1 MDSRARRGIRCLD
14 GATNVKCDEGAKIGE
29 RDELRVGANAA
40 RRAGPDGMQNFMQKL
55 AAFFGSEAGFRGV
68 PAVGIEARGGEG
80 FEGALR
86 LRGESGSAAGSIAGR
101 ERNAG

>member
-1 MDSRARRGIRCLD
+1 MDSRARRGIAVGWRRERE
-14 GATNVKCDEGAKIGE
+14 TDEGAEIGE

-55 AAFFGSEAGFRGV
+55 AALFGCEAGFRRV
-68 PAVGIEARGGEG
+68 PAVGIEARCGKG

-86 LRGESGSAAGSIAGR
+86 LRSEGGSAAGSIAGR
-101 ERNAG
+101 EGNAG